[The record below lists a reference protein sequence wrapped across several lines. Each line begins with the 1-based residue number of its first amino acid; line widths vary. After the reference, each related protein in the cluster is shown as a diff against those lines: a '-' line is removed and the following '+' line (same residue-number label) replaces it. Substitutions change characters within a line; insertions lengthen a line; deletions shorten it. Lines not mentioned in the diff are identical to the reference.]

1 MLSRKLRWSNIRPFK
16 IHYPNDCE
24 TVFAA
29 RVSKI
34 LVSIIHYVT
43 SQGGQRGSGEKL
55 AWDQPGGKVEAC
67 LHRQTDPYIEDS
79 ILFQKQF
86 VFKLSTTFG
95 AYCLSIIIKDSTSL
109 ARHCYR

>member
-29 RVSKI
+29 RYQSQISLDFPWSYFKSGIRVSKI

-67 LHRQTDPYIEDS
+67 LHRQTDPYIEES
-79 ILFQKQF
+79 SRPTL
-86 VFKLSTTFG
+86 
-95 AYCLSIIIKDSTSL
+95 
-109 ARHCYR
+109 